1 MNELILVLEENPEI
15 QAVISASLKDSPVF
29 INQEL
34 DPDYF
39 FQQVQNLNPDLIFLS
54 NSDSERNYRT
64 CRKIREDPAI
74 KNIPVILLVNAK
86 DEINE
91 DALRELK
98 ITGMLRK
105 PFEASMLKEQIS
117 QYISLDENFGAEPDK
132 ENDDFA
138 FDMSSID
145 SDLKD
150 IKQQNQD
157 QSHPA
162 SKGVDAIHGSVQK
175 SQDSSSAVSAGSKMD
190 SLVLEDI
197 LIEPESK
204 GKISPKEDMLPD
216 ESEKTPEDPELEIDD
231 EYNFDL
237 KSEEKI
243 EDDSYKEKPET
254 HSTETDLVPGG
265 LEKLKLSGL
274 EDKYAESRLFNKYEE
289 TEQKLRSGL
298 TDIDLEKNDF
308 EDPSV
313 IWSHPPDLEQ
323 TPREGLTDISLKQT
337 DFHPSF
343 PKHLASLDG
352 TSETIRQEDEAEVE
366 QISEMDDSLL
376 QTGREESS
384 HVKGNGLDDILLTDS
399 EEKEAEED
407 DNIVDAEQF
416 VMDSSLDEFD
426 EGFIDNRDDDE
437 ISSMV
442 RESIDDQ
449 EIISSETS
457 LEELEDLSLQMES
470 LESEEDELE
479 AEEKEFETDLDKAR
493 ILNEGITADYQEDE
507 LTEFMVDE
515 LGDLLELDEEDEES
529 DEMEQD
535 YLPASEIP
543 HALEE
548 DVFVSWD
555 EAEEAFMGFDKDSV
569 MTEDADWTD
578 TETGTEKSLGKDYF
592 SDKEGRHSF
601 NEDELKDIV
610 TSSVQNALEKSIAS
624 SLVELAVSEIKN
636 NVSGRV

>member
-39 FQQVQNLNPDLIFLS
+39 LQQVQNLNPDLIFLS
-54 NSDSERNYRT
+54 NSDSESNYRT

-98 ITGMLRK
+98 INGMLRK
-105 PFEASMLKEQIS
+105 PFEASTLKEQIS

-132 ENDDFA
+132 ENDSFA

-157 QSHPA
+157 QSHPDSQGA
-162 SKGVDAIHGSVQK
+162 DAIRDSVRK

-197 LIEPESK
+197 LIDKESR
-204 GKISPKEDMLPD
+204 GKISSKEDMLPD
-216 ESEKTPEDPELEIDD
+216 ESEKTPDDPELAMDD
-231 EYNFDL
+231 EYKFDL

-274 EDKYAESRLFNKYEE
+274 EDKYAESRLFNKNEE

-384 HVKGNGLDDILLTDS
+384 HVKGNALDDILLTDS

-515 LGDLLELDEEDEES
+515 LGDLLELDEDEES

-535 YLPASEIP
+535 YLPASEITY
-543 HALEE
+543 ALEE

-592 SDKEGRHSF
+592 SDKEGRYSF

>member
-15 QAVISASLKDSPVF
+15 QAVISASLKDSPIF

-39 FQQVQNLNPDLIFLS
+39 LQQVQNLNPDLIFIS
-54 NSDSERNYRT
+54 NSDSESNYST

-86 DEINE
+86 DEIDE
-91 DALRELK
+91 DVLRELQ
-98 ITGMLRK
+98 INGMLRK

-132 ENDDFA
+132 ENDNFA
-138 FDMSSID
+138 FDISSID
-145 SDLKD
+145 SDLKE
-150 IKQQNQD
+150 IKQQNQS
-157 QSHPA
+157 QS
-162 SKGVDAIHGSVQK
+162 QL
-175 SQDSSSAVSAGSKMD
+175 DSYGTDTIPD
-190 SLVLEDI
+190 SLQRGIRPKEDI
-197 LIEPESK
+197 LT
-204 GKISPKEDMLPD
+204 D
-216 ESEKTPEDPELEIDD
+216 ESVRTIDDPEVGMDD

-237 KSEEKI
+237 KSEEK
-243 EDDSYKEKPET
+243 PET
-254 HSTETDLVPGG
+254 DLTETDLVPGG

-274 EDKYAESRLFNKYEE
+274 EDKYAESRLFNENEE

-298 TDIDLEKNDF
+298 TDIELESNDF

-313 IWSHPPDLEQ
+313 IWSHSPDLDQ

-343 PKHLASLDG
+343 PKHIAPLEG
-352 TSETIRQEDEAEVE
+352 TSGTKRQEDEDGVE
-366 QISEMDDSLL
+366 QISEMDNSLL
-376 QTGREESS
+376 QTGSEESN
-384 HVKGNGLDDILLTDS
+384 HVNENVLDEILLTDS
-399 EEKEAEED
+399 EEKEAEEY
-407 DNIVDAEQF
+407 DNIEDAEQF
-416 VMDSSLDEFD
+416 VVDTSLDEFD
-426 EGFIDNRDDDE
+426 EGFIDIRDADDE
-437 ISSMV
+437 INSMV
-442 RESIDDQ
+442 KESIEDQ
-449 EIISSETS
+449 EITSSETA

-470 LESEEDELE
+470 LEAEEDELE
-479 AEEKEFETDLDKAR
+479 AEEKEFDKDLEKAR
-493 ILNEGITADYQEDE
+493 VLNEGITADYQEDE

-515 LGDLLELDEEDEES
+515 LGDLLELDEDEVS

-535 YLPASEIP
+535 YSPASEITY
-543 HALEE
+543 ALEE
-548 DVFVSWD
+548 DVFDSWD
-555 EAEEAFMGFDKDSV
+555 EAEEAFMGFDKDTAMS
-569 MTEDADWTD
+569 EDADWTD
-578 TETGTEKSLGKDYF
+578 AETGTEKSSGRDYF
-592 SDKEGRHSF
+592 SYEKVRYSF

>member
-1 MNELILVLEENPEI
+1 MDELILVLEENPEI

-39 FQQVQNLNPDLIFLS
+39 LQQVQNLNPDLIFLS

-98 ITGMLRK
+98 INGMLRK
-105 PFEASMLKEQIS
+105 PFEASTLKEQIS

-132 ENDDFA
+132 ENDSFA

-157 QSHPA
+157 QSHPDSQGA
-162 SKGVDAIHGSVQK
+162 DAIRDSVRK

-197 LIEPESK
+197 LIDPESK

-216 ESEKTPEDPELEIDD
+216 ESEKTPEDPELGIDD

-274 EDKYAESRLFNKYEE
+274 EDKYAESRLFNKNEE

-384 HVKGNGLDDILLTDS
+384 HVNGNALDDILLTDS

-515 LGDLLELDEEDEES
+515 LGDLLELDEDEES

-535 YLPASEIP
+535 YLPASEITY
-543 HALEE
+543 ALEE

-592 SDKEGRHSF
+592 SDKEGRYSF

>member
-39 FQQVQNLNPDLIFLS
+39 FQQVQNLNPDFIFLS
-54 NSDSERNYRT
+54 NSDSEGNYST

-98 ITGMLRK
+98 INGMLRK

-132 ENDDFA
+132 ENDNFA

-157 QSHPA
+157 QSHLV
-162 SKGVDAIHGSVQK
+162 SKGADAIHDSVQK

-197 LIEPESK
+197 LIDPESK

-216 ESEKTPEDPELEIDD
+216 ESEKTPEDPELGIDD

-274 EDKYAESRLFNKYEE
+274 EDKYAESRLFNKNEE

-384 HVKGNGLDDILLTDS
+384 HVKGNALDDILLTDS

-515 LGDLLELDEEDEES
+515 LGDLLELDEDEES

-535 YLPASEIP
+535 YLPASEITY
-543 HALEE
+543 ALEE

-592 SDKEGRHSF
+592 SDKEGRYSF

>member
-15 QAVISASLKDSPVF
+15 QAVISASLKDSPIF
-29 INQEL
+29 SNQEL

-39 FQQVQNLNPDLIFLS
+39 LQQVQNLNPDLIFIS
-54 NSDSERNYRT
+54 NSDSESNYST

-86 DEINE
+86 DEIDE
-91 DALRELK
+91 DVLRELQ
-98 ITGMLRK
+98 INGMLRK

-132 ENDDFA
+132 ENDNFA
-138 FDMSSID
+138 FDMSNID

-157 QSHPA
+157 QSHPD
-162 SKGVDAIHGSVQK
+162 SQGDDAIRDSVRK

-197 LIEPESK
+197 LIDKESR
-204 GKISPKEDMLPD
+204 GKISYKEDMLPD
-216 ESEKTPEDPELEIDD
+216 ESEKTPDVPKLAMDD
-231 EYNFDL
+231 EYKFDL

-274 EDKYAESRLFNKYEE
+274 EDKYAESRLFNKNEE

-384 HVKGNGLDDILLTDS
+384 HVKGNALDDILLTDS
-399 EEKEAEED
+399 EEKEAEVD
-407 DNIVDAEQF
+407 DNNVDAEQF

-437 ISSMV
+437 INSMV

-515 LGDLLELDEEDEES
+515 LGDLLELDEDEES

-535 YLPASEIP
+535 YLPASEITY
-543 HALEE
+543 ALEE

-592 SDKEGRHSF
+592 SDKEGRYSF

>member
-15 QAVISASLKDSPVF
+15 QAVISASLKDSPIF

-39 FQQVQNLNPDLIFLS
+39 LQQVQNLNPDLIFIS
-54 NSDSERNYRT
+54 NSDSESNYST

-86 DEINE
+86 DEIDE
-91 DALRELK
+91 DVLRELQ
-98 ITGMLRK
+98 INGMLRK

-132 ENDDFA
+132 ENDNFA
-138 FDMSSID
+138 FDISSID
-145 SDLKD
+145 SDLKE
-150 IKQQNQD
+150 IKQQNQG
-157 QSHPA
+157 QSQLD
-162 SKGVDAIHGSVQK
+162 SHGTDTIPDSVQK
-175 SQDSSSAVSAGSKMD
+175 SQDTSYAVSAGSNMD

-197 LIEPESK
+197 LIDKESK
-204 GKISPKEDMLPD
+204 GEISPKEDILKD
-216 ESEKTPEDPELEIDD
+216 ESGKTTDDPEVGMDD

-237 KSEEKI
+237 KSEEK
-243 EDDSYKEKPET
+243 PET
-254 HSTETDLVPGG
+254 DLTETDLVPGG

-274 EDKYAESRLFNKYEE
+274 EDKYAESRLFNENEE

-298 TDIDLEKNDF
+298 TDIELESNDF

-313 IWSHPPDLEQ
+313 IWSHSPDLDQ

-343 PKHLASLDG
+343 PKHIAPLEG
-352 TSETIRQEDEAEVE
+352 TSGAIRQEDEAGIE
-366 QISEMDDSLL
+366 QILGMDNSLL
-376 QTGREESS
+376 KTGSEEFN
-384 HVKGNGLDDILLTDS
+384 HVNGNVLDDMLLTDS
-399 EEKEAEED
+399 EEKEAEEYD
-407 DNIVDAEQF
+407 SIEDAEQF
-416 VMDSSLDEFD
+416 VVDTSLDEFD
-426 EGFIDNRDDDE
+426 KGFIDIRDADDE
-437 ISSMV
+437 INSMV
-442 RESIDDQ
+442 KESIEDQ
-449 EIISSETS
+449 EITSSETA

-470 LESEEDELE
+470 LEAEEDELE
-479 AEEKEFETDLDKAR
+479 AEEKEFAKDLEKAR
-493 ILNEGITADYQEDE
+493 VLNEGLSADYQEDE

-515 LGDLLELDEEDEES
+515 LGDLLELDEDEVS
-529 DEMEQD
+529 DEMELD
-535 YLPASEIP
+535 YSPASEITY
-543 HALEE
+543 ALEE
-548 DVFVSWD
+548 DVFDSWD
-555 EAEEAFMGFDKDSV
+555 EAEEAFMGFDKDTAMS
-569 MTEDADWTD
+569 EDAAWTD
-578 TETGTEKSLGKDYF
+578 VESGTEKSSGRDYF
-592 SDKEGRHSF
+592 SYEEGRYSF

>member
-39 FQQVQNLNPDLIFLS
+39 YQQVQNLNPDLIFLS

-98 ITGMLRK
+98 INGMLRK

-132 ENDDFA
+132 ENDNFA

-162 SKGVDAIHGSVQK
+162 SKGADAIHDSVQK
-175 SQDSSSAVSAGSKMD
+175 SQDSSYAVSAGSKMD

-197 LIEPESK
+197 LIDPESK

-216 ESEKTPEDPELEIDD
+216 ESEKTPEDPELGIDD

-274 EDKYAESRLFNKYEE
+274 EDKYAESRLFNKNEE

-352 TSETIRQEDEAEVE
+352 TSETIRQEDESEVA
-366 QISEMDDSLL
+366 QISEMDNSLL

-384 HVKGNGLDDILLTDS
+384 HVKGNALDDILLTDS
-399 EEKEAEED
+399 EEKDAEED

-515 LGDLLELDEEDEES
+515 LGDLLELDEDEES

-535 YLPASEIP
+535 YLPASEITY
-543 HALEE
+543 ALEE

-592 SDKEGRHSF
+592 SDKEGRYSF

>member
-15 QAVISASLKDSPVF
+15 QAVISASLKGSPVF

-98 ITGMLRK
+98 INGMLRK
-105 PFEASMLKEQIS
+105 PFEASTLKEQIS

-132 ENDDFA
+132 ENDSFA

-157 QSHPA
+157 QSHPDSQGA
-162 SKGVDAIHGSVQK
+162 DAIRDSVRK

-197 LIEPESK
+197 LIDPESK

-216 ESEKTPEDPELEIDD
+216 ESEKTPEDPELGIDD

-274 EDKYAESRLFNKYEE
+274 EDKYAESRLFNKNEE

-384 HVKGNGLDDILLTDS
+384 HVKGNALDDILLTDS

-437 ISSMV
+437 INSMV

-515 LGDLLELDEEDEES
+515 LGDLLELDEDEES

-535 YLPASEIP
+535 YLPASKITY
-543 HALEE
+543 ALEE
-548 DVFVSWD
+548 DVFISWD

-569 MTEDADWTD
+569 MTEDVDWTD

-592 SDKEGRHSF
+592 SDKEGRYSF

>member
-1 MNELILVLEENPEI
+1 MDELILVLEENPEI

-54 NSDSERNYRT
+54 NSDSESNYRT
-64 CRKIREDPAI
+64 YRKIREDPAI

-98 ITGMLRK
+98 INGMLRK

-132 ENDDFA
+132 ENDNFA

-157 QSHPA
+157 QSHPDSQGA
-162 SKGVDAIHGSVQK
+162 DAIRDSVRK

-197 LIEPESK
+197 LIDPESK

-216 ESEKTPEDPELEIDD
+216 ESEKTPEDPELGIDD
-231 EYNFDL
+231 EYKFDL

-274 EDKYAESRLFNKYEE
+274 EDKYAESRLFNKNEE

-384 HVKGNGLDDILLTDS
+384 HVKGNALDDILLTDS

-426 EGFIDNRDDDE
+426 EGFIDNRDNDE

-515 LGDLLELDEEDEES
+515 LGDLLELDEDEES

-535 YLPASEIP
+535 YLPASEITY
-543 HALEE
+543 ALEE

-555 EAEEAFMGFDKDSV
+555 EAEEAFMGFDKDAV

-592 SDKEGRHSF
+592 SDKEGRYSF